1 MRSKLYTCTKGKI
14 VSARIS
20 DDEMENVR
28 QLMLVT
34 NMSASEVMRSA
45 FLLQMERLNRDEA
58 QGHSG
63 QQRILSGQ

>member
-45 FLLQMERLNRDEA
+45 FLLQMERFNRDEA

-63 QQRILSGQ
+63 QQRILSGR